1 MQTLSVIGLLAYA
14 IGLLAY
20 AIFLNWVLSRHSRY
34 IEQAMSNIDEAFRDL
49 RDRLDKLDR
58 EGNYFVLDRPQGEK
72 EHGSNPPAKPG
83 ALRM

>member
-49 RDRLDKLDR
+49 RDRLDKLDG
-58 EGNYFVLDRPQGEK
+58 EGNCFVLDRPEGEK
-72 EHGSNPPAKPG
+72 EHVRPG
-83 ALRM
+83 L